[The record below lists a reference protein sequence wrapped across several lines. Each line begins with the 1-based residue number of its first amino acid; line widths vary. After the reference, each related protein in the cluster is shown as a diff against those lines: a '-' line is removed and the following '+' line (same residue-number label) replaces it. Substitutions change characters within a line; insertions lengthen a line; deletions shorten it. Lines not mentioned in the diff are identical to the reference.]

1 MVTVGVCLSGCG
13 FLDGAEITEAVA
25 TLIALD
31 QAGARAL
38 CMAPRVELDEVDHLT
53 GKPTGARREV
63 LRESARIARGQ
74 IRDIRE
80 IRFTDLDAL
89 VFPGGFGAAKNLSD
103 FAKAGPEAHLHP
115 DVARLMREMHE
126 AQKPLGFIC
135 IAPALAAILFRGT
148 LTQAH
153 LTIGEDP
160 GTASALSAMG
170 AVHEARPVHATCL
183 DTDNRIV
190 STPAYMLGPGP
201 AAVFRGIKK
210 LIEELLGLVR

>member
-1 MVTVGVCLSGCG
+1 MKFPRLQRRTLMLLAVAVPLAVLFVYVALRSGPLAPVAVTV
-13 FLDGAEITEAVA
+13 T
-25 TLIALD
+25 
-31 QAGARAL
+31 Q
-38 CMAPRVELDEVDHLT
+38 VES
-53 GKPTGARREV
+53 R
-63 LRESARIARGQ
+63 S
-74 IRDIRE
+74 
-80 IRFTDLDAL
+80 
-89 VFPGGFGAAKNLSD
+89 
-103 FAKAGPEAHLHP
+103 
-115 DVARLMREMHE
+115 
-126 AQKPLGFIC
+126 